1 LGQFIELDK
10 ICNEIDT
17 DLELIKVKI
26 WTDKFRE
33 IVESDIQK
41 LSDDLVKHREQL
53 DILHDFQE
61 RYQTATQ

>member
-1 LGQFIELDK
+1 MGQFIELDK

>member
-61 RYQTATQ
+61 R